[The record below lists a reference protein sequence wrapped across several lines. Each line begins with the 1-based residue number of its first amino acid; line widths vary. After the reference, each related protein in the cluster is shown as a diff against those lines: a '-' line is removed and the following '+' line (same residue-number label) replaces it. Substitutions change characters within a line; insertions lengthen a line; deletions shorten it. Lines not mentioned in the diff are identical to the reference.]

1 MSMVSKIEKLCK
13 KENITFAELERRIG
27 LTRGSIARFDKNCPS
42 SEKIT
47 KVAQYFNITTD
58 YLLGLSD
65 NPFPQEVKDMDIISL
80 QRARKNMTT
89 KDKERMMKML
99 KVAFDYAFNEDNEGD
114 DDNR

>member
-1 MSMVSKIEKLCK
+1 MSIVSRIEKLCK

-47 KVAQYFNITTD
+47 KVAQYFGITTD

-80 QRARKNMTT
+80 QRARKNMTQ
-89 KDKERMMKML
+89 KDKERMMNML
-99 KVAFDYAFNEDNEGD
+99 KAAFDYAFNEDNEGD